1 MGIGHSKNI
10 HGLTAKEEIFA
21 QEKAKGADSVDAY
34 ETAGYNPGA
43 TRKSHRE
50 NACKLAKRPRVMARF
65 SVPMGRTQ
73 FINLRRKVY
82 WTMYNRYEK
91 ML

>member
-50 NACKLAKRPRVMARF
+50 NACKLAKRPRVMARIKE
-65 SVPMGRTQ
+65 PE
-73 FINLRRKVY
+73 L
-82 WTMYNRYEK
+82 
-91 ML
+91 